1 MSKKNTLNIYEVLE
15 ALNNKIN
22 NNTTLIENNT
32 KQLEDKTNQLKIQLE
47 ESKIY
52 LLETIE
58 QKVKSNLDF
67 LTSEFK
73 KEANE
78 NRKNINSKQ
87 ERLVTDEFK
96 KLKIDINND
105 LETLANN
112 IMNSQIL

>member
-1 MSKKNTLNIYEVLE
+1 MTDNTLNIYEVLE

-22 NNTTLIENNT
+22 NNITLIEGNT
-32 KQLEDKTNQLKIQLE
+32 EQLEDKINQLENQLSE
-47 ESKIY
+47 VKVY

-58 QKVKSNLDF
+58 QKVKSSLDF

-73 KEANE
+73 KEAHE

-96 KLKIDINND
+96 KLKIDINKD
-105 LETLANN
+105 LENLANKV
-112 IMNSQIL
+112 MNSRIS

>member
-1 MSKKNTLNIYEVLE
+1 MSKNTLNIYEVLE

-32 KQLEDKTNQLKIQLE
+32 EQLEDKINQLKTQLE

-67 LTSEFK
+67 LTSEFI
-73 KEANE
+73 KEATE